1 MSKEIITF
9 GGIEIGKRKFHN
21 YKNPFFLK
29 KKKKVVDLLI
39 SNKISSG
46 EKNYEFFIRYMDDD
60 YEIKDTHREKTVK

>member
-21 YKNPFFLK
+21 YKNPFFFF
-29 KKKKVVDLLI
+29 KVVDLLI

-46 EKNYEFFIRYMDDD
+46 EKNYKFFIGYMDDD
-60 YEIKDTHREKTVK
+60 YEIKDTHREKAVK

>member
-1 MSKEIITF
+1 M
-9 GGIEIGKRKFHN
+9 
-21 YKNPFFLK
+21 
-29 KKKKVVDLLI
+29 DLLI

>member
-21 YKNPFFLK
+21 YKNPFFFFF
-29 KKKKVVDLLI
+29 KKVVDLLI

-46 EKNYEFFIRYMDDD
+46 EKNYEFFIRHIDDD